1 MSAAA
6 SPSSS
11 SAAPVASTDALII
24 ALVGFAHM
32 LSHFYQVALA
42 PLFPLLK
49 VQFGVSYTALG
60 LVLSVMYGAS
70 GLSQAFVGIW
80 VDRYGADRLMLA
92 GLATMAS
99 AVFLMGLVPTYWL
112 LLPLAVAAGLGN
124 SVFHPADL
132 SILSTKVS
140 AQRLGRA
147 FAVHGF
153 GGNCG
158 YFLSPVIIFYGVT
171 SFLGWR
177 AGLLVAGGLG
187 LLAFAIISRYRRV
200 LAMPSAHT
208 QDSEAMPAAAF
219 YRRLLSNRSLAA
231 AFCYFFLIAMG
242 LVGVQSF
249 SAPALTELYGASLEV
264 AAAGLTLY
272 LGSSALGVL
281 VGGELADRYPRHAL
295 IAASGL
301 TIGGLLIGALA
312 VLTLAMS
319 TNITLLGCAGFFVG
333 ITSPSRDI
341 LVKAATPPGA
351 SGKVFGFVYSG
362 LDLGAASAPL
372 LFGALLDGAHYRGV
386 FGAIA
391 AMYVL
396 GIVSVIH
403 LGRAQRPS
411 P

>member
-1 MSAAA
+1 PA
-6 SPSSS
+6 SSPAS
-11 SAAPVASTDALII
+11 PVASTDALII

-60 LVLSVMYGAS
+60 LVLSVMYGVS
-70 GLSQAFVGIW
+70 GVSQAFVGIW

-187 LLAFAIISRYRRV
+187 LLAFAVISRYRHV
-200 LAMPSAHT
+200 LAMPSTHT
-208 QDSEAMPAAAF
+208 QDSEAMPAGAF
-219 YRRLLSNRSLAA
+219 YRGLLSNRSLAA

-264 AAAGLTLY
+264 AAAGLTVY

-372 LFGALLDGAHYRGV
+372 LFGALLDGAHYRSV

-403 LGRAQRPS
+403 LGRAQRS
-411 P
+411 SH